1 MYIYI
6 DIYHRN
12 RNMYIYTTQFML
24 YILPQ
29 NNTIDLILR
38 MVLPIIIQPEAM
50 IYTPLYKHHK
60 GHLLSTGV
68 EFSENYF

>member
-1 MYIYI
+1 
-6 DIYHRN
+6 
-12 RNMYIYTTQFML
+12 ML